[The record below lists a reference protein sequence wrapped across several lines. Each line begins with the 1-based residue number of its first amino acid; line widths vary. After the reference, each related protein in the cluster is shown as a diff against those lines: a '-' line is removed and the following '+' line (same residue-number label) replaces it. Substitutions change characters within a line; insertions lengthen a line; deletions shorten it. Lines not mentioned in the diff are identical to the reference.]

1 MASEHT
7 VHVRVTH
14 VAALATCEVCSTLV
28 SWKRAWQ
35 ELDQVSELRCPRC
48 GGPCEV
54 ERESGVMLLEIGGD
68 ARVVGI

>member
-1 MASEHT
+1 MMADHT

-35 ELDQVSELRCPRC
+35 DLDQVSALRCPHC
-48 GGPCEV
+48 GGSCEV
-54 ERESGVMLLEIGGD
+54 MRDSGVMLLEVGGGD
-68 ARVVGI
+68 ARMVS